1 MKAGIFILMAG
12 LIFGACQNGT
22 ENDVSTKKDPTIMN
36 NTGNRPDPHS
46 FTQEARVHHLGL
58 NLKVDFE
65 NKIIQGSAA
74 YSVNS
79 NGADKL
85 YLDIDEIQIDSIWMD
100 VAEGTEDLEFSL
112 SVKEEFLGQALI
124 IDLPKGVDKI
134 YVAYQT
140 TKGAKALQWLDAQ
153 QTAGKQFPFL
163 FTQSQA
169 ILARTWIPIQDGPG
183 FRFSYSAIVEVPKGM
198 MALMSASNPT
208 ETYDNGL
215 YHFEM
220 KQPVPAYLMAM
231 SVGKLEFRSLGE
243 RTGIYAE
250 AELIDKAAYEFAE
263 TEKMLEAAEKIYG
276 PYSWDRYDMIV
287 LPPSFPF
294 GGMENPRLTF
304 VTPTILAGDRSLTAL
319 IAHEL
324 AHSWSGNLVTNA
336 TWNDF
341 WLNEGFTVYFE
352 RRIMEEISDESYA
365 NMLALL
371 GHQDLESE
379 VHDLG
384 AESEDTHLKLHLE
397 GRNPDDGMTDIAY
410 EKGYFMLRLIEE
422 HVGREAFDSF
432 LKAYFKD
439 NSFKTMTTESF
450 LSLLKS
456 KLITDKTYEEL
467 RIDEWVYG
475 AGIPDNCPKVVSDK
489 FEVVEMA
496 LHNFAKSGDVKK
508 IVSEEWTSHEWLHF
522 IRHIHSDMT
531 LDKMTIL
538 DKEFNFTNSGN
549 AEIQAA
555 WFEHTIEKG
564 YVAADAAVE
573 EFLIR
578 VGRRKFLMPLYKSLL
593 TVDPSGGKA
602 NAIYDK
608 ARANYHAVSQES
620 LDDLLKK

>member
-1 MKAGIFILMAG
+1 MKASLLILITG
-12 LIFGACQNGT
+12 LLFGACQNEPGNGSKT
-22 ENDVSTKKDPTIMN
+22 EKDSIVMN
-36 NTGNRPDPHS
+36 TSNRPDPHS
-46 FTQEARVHHLGL
+46 FTQEARVNHMGL
-58 NLKVDFE
+58 NLKVDFD
-65 NKIIQGSAA
+65 NKKIAGTAEYTVAA
-74 YSVNS
+74 

-85 YLDIDEIQIDSIWMD
+85 YLDIDEVKIDKVWWESPD
-100 VAEGTEDLEFSL
+100 GEKALAFSL
-112 SVKEEFLGQALI
+112 SEKETFLGQALI
-124 IDLPKGVDKI
+124 IDLPKGSDKV
-134 YVAYQT
+134 YVKYET
-140 TKGAKALQWLDAQ
+140 TEGAKALQWLDAQ
-153 QTAGKQFPFL
+153 QTAGKKYPFL

-183 FRFSYSAIVEVPKGM
+183 FRFSYTAIVEVPRGM

-208 ETYDNGL
+208 STVESGL
-215 YHFEM
+215 YRFEM
-220 KQPVPAYLMAM
+220 KQAVPAYLMAM
-231 SVGKLEFRSLGE
+231 SVGKLEFRPLGE

-263 TEKMLEAAEKIYG
+263 TETMLEAAEKIYG
-276 PYSWDRYDMIV
+276 PYAWDRYDMIV

-384 AESEDTHLKLHLE
+384 KDSEDTHLKLHLE

-410 EKGYFMLRLIEE
+410 EKGYFLLRLIEE
-422 HVGREAFDSF
+422 HVGREPFDAF

-450 LSLLKS
+450 LTLLKS
-456 KLITDKTYEEL
+456 KLISSEDYEVL

-489 FEVVEMA
+489 FEIVESA
-496 LHNFAKSGDVKK
+496 LNDFKSSGNAKAIS
-508 IVSEEWTSHEWLHF
+508 STNWTSHEWLHF
-522 IRHIHSDMT
+522 IRHIDAEIN
-531 LDKMTIL
+531 LEKMTKL
-538 DKEFNFTNSGN
+538 DNQFNFTHSGN

-564 YVAADAAVE
+564 YTNADEAVE

-593 TVDPSGGKA
+593 KADPTGGKA
-602 NAIYDK
+602 NEIYAK

-620 LDDLLKK
+620 IDELLKK

>member
-1 MKAGIFILMAG
+1 MKASLFILIAG
-12 LIFGACQNGT
+12 LMFGACQNGT
-22 ENDVSTKKDPTIMN
+22 DKTSKMEKDPIAMN
-36 NTGNRPDPHS
+36 ATNRPDPHS
-46 FTQEARVHHLGL
+46 FTQDARVKHLGL
-58 NLKVDFE
+58 NLEVDFE
-65 NKIIQGSAA
+65 NKRIQGSAEYTVVA
-74 YSVNS
+74 

-85 YLDIDEIQIDSIWMD
+85 YLDIDEVKIDKIWR
-100 VAEGTEDLEFSL
+100 VLPQG
-112 SVKEEFLGQALI
+112 KEELAYTLSEKETFLGQALI
-124 IDLPKGVDKI
+124 IDLPEGTEKI
-134 YVAYQT
+134 YVQYQT
-140 TKGAKALQWLDAQ
+140 TEGAKALQWLDAQ
-153 QTAGKQFPFL
+153 QTAGKQHPFL

-183 FRFSYSAIVEVPKGM
+183 FRFSYTADVQVPAGM

-208 ETYDNGL
+208 EITDNGS

-220 KQPVPAYLMAM
+220 KQAVPAYLMAM
-231 SVGKLEFRSLGE
+231 SVGKLEFRSLGD

-384 AESEDTHLKLHLE
+384 EDSEDTHLKLHLE

-410 EKGYFMLRLIEE
+410 EKGYFLLRLIEE
-422 HVGREAFDSF
+422 HVGRDAFDAF

-450 LSLLKS
+450 LTLLKS
-456 KLITDKTYEEL
+456 KLISDKDYATL

-489 FEVVEMA
+489 FEIVEKA
-496 LHNFAKSGDVKK
+496 LIGFEKTGDLTGIDSKN
-508 IVSEEWTSHEWLHF
+508 WTSHEWLHF
-522 IRHIHSDMT
+522 IRHIDAATDLTKMAQ
-531 LDKMTIL
+531 LDNQ
-538 DKEFNFTNSGN
+538 FNFTHSGN

-564 YVAADAAVE
+564 YKIADSAVE

-593 TVDPSGGKA
+593 KADPSGAKA
-602 NAIYDK
+602 NAIYAK
-608 ARANYHAVSQES
+608 ARGNYHAVSQES
-620 LDDLLKK
+620 LDELLKK

>member
-1 MKAGIFILMAG
+1 MKASLIILMSG
-12 LIFGACQNGT
+12 WLFFSCQNQGDNSSKT
-22 ENDVSTKKDPTIMN
+22 EKDHTEMN
-36 NTGNRPDPHS
+36 ASSRPDPHS
-46 FTQEARVHHLGL
+46 FTQDARVRHLGL
-58 NLKVDFE
+58 NLEVDFE
-65 NKIIQGSAA
+65 NKIIRGSAE
-74 YSVNS
+74 YSIDA

-85 YLDIDEIQIDSIWMD
+85 YLDIDEIQIDKVWWKSAD
-100 VAEGTEDLEFSL
+100 GEKELEYSL
-112 SVKEEFLGQALI
+112 SEKETFLGQALI
-124 IDLPKGVDKI
+124 IDLPKGAESI
-134 YVAYQT
+134 NIQYQT
-140 TKGAKALQWLDAQ
+140 TEGAKALQWLDAQ
-153 QTAGKQFPFL
+153 QTAGKSHPFL

-183 FRFSYSAIVEVPKGM
+183 FRFSYNAIVQVPKGM

-208 ETYDNGL
+208 KISENGL
-215 YHFEM
+215 YRFEM
-220 KQPVPAYLMAM
+220 KQAVPAYLMAM
-231 SVGKLEFRSLGE
+231 SVGKLEFRPLGA

-276 PYSWDRYDMIV
+276 PYSWERYDMIV

-336 TWNDF
+336 TWDDF

-352 RRIMEEISDESYA
+352 RRIMEEISDEAYA

-371 GHQDLESE
+371 GHQDLVSE

-384 AESEDTHLKLHLE
+384 KDSKDTHLKLNLE

-410 EKGYFMLRLIEE
+410 EKGYFLLRLIEE
-422 HVGREAFDSF
+422 HVGREAFDAF
-432 LKAYFKD
+432 LKSYFKD
-439 NSFKTMTTESF
+439 NSFKTMTTEDF
-450 LSLLKS
+450 LVLLQE
-456 KLITDKTYEEL
+456 KLISKKDYDFL
-467 RIDEWVYG
+467 RIEEWVYG

-489 FEVVEMA
+489 FELVEKA
-496 LHNFAKSGDVKK
+496 LNAFQNSGEVKGIDSK
-508 IVSEEWTSHEWLHF
+508 NWTSHEWLHF
-522 IRHIHSDMT
+522 IRHIDAEIG
-531 LDKMTIL
+531 LDKMASL
-538 DKEFNFTNSGN
+538 DKQFNFTHSGN

-555 WFEHTIEKG
+555 WFEHTIERG
-564 YVAADAAVE
+564 YTFADDAVE

-593 TVDPSGGKA
+593 KADPSGTKA
-602 NAIYDK
+602 KTIYAK

-620 LDDLLKK
+620 LDELMKK